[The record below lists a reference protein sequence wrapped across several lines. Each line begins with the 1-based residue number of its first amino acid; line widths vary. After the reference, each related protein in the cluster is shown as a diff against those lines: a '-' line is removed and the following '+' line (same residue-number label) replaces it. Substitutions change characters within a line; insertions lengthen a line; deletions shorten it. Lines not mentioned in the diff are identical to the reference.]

1 MIFFILYEG
10 DSILVKPVTA
20 AGATDVL
27 VLFPGDHSQVIIQNF
42 YDPIIF
48 PLFNYWRIYVLILLK
63 LNKHLLS
70 K

>member
-48 PLFNYWRIYVLILLK
+48 PLFNYW
-63 LNKHLLS
+63 
-70 K
+70 